1 MENNDSQGNEV
12 NDLMKVASSIGRLRQ
27 EKENF
32 FQMML
37 KNTITQQSVLY
48 VPLVF
53 DETELDYDQP
63 FAQVTMYY
71 LNIGTAMND
80 IQKRKWWSSH
90 KKVAK
95 NTLNEKRSNITCG
108 LKKIFNGTYQH

>member
-1 MENNDSQGNEV
+1 MEDHDSQGNPANELIK
-12 NDLMKVASSIGRLRQ
+12 DASMGRLGQ
-27 EKENF
+27 EKKNF
-32 FQMML
+32 YCLML

-53 DETELDYDQP
+53 DERELDYDQP
-63 FAQVTMYY
+63 FAQVTMFY

-80 IQKRKWWSSH
+80 IQKRKWWSTN
-90 KKVAK
+90 KKLAK

-108 LKKIFNGTYQH
+108 LKKIFYGTYQD

>member
-12 NDLMKVASSIGRLRQ
+12 NDLTKVASSMGRIRQ

-53 DETELDYDQP
+53 DERELDYDQP
-63 FAQVTMYY
+63 FAQVTMFY

-80 IQKRKWWSSH
+80 IQKRKWWSTN
-90 KKVAK
+90 KKLAK

-108 LKKIFNGTYQH
+108 LKKIFYGTYQD